1 MWPGGE
7 GIKNACVICPL
18 GRKAGRG
25 PLELDQGGQ
34 RQRAA
39 HPDRTRKGDGMD
51 TETRR

>member
-1 MWPGGE
+1 M
-7 GIKNACVICPL
+7 
-18 GRKAGRG
+18 RKALFVRSEGRPG
-25 PLELDQGGQ
+25 EVRQELDQGGQ